1 MNIRMGIDREDLK
14 KFLKDL
20 EIISLPDKKKREI
33 LIRSLQMIK
42 RQAVKSAA
50 NQRNPMGGS
59 WKKRKNGTA
68 KMLRRIAKL
77 ANSKAE
83 KAQGALFYKQKR
95 TGEIAQEHQEGIP
108 HLFKKTEFTGKNKGG
123 IGSDPCTLRQAKK
136 LKDLGYTVANG
147 KTKNGK
153 AKRRKPTL
161 SEIRSTLS
169 RAKASLIIR
178 KLEEKNGINPSR
190 HLTQWMIPTEKRPF
204 LDTRDEEN
212 AKIILAE
219 IQKYTQKQQ

>member
-1 MNIRMGIDREDLK
+1 MNIRMGIDKEDLK

-108 HLFKKTEFTGKNKGG
+108 HLFKKNGV
-123 IGSDPCTLRQAKK
+123 PRQK
-136 LKDLGYTVANG
+136 
-147 KTKNGK
+147 
-153 AKRRKPTL
+153 
-161 SEIRSTLS
+161 
-169 RAKASLIIR
+169 
-178 KLEEKNGINPSR
+178 
-190 HLTQWMIPTEKRPF
+190 
-204 LDTRDEEN
+204 
-212 AKIILAE
+212 
-219 IQKYTQKQQ
+219 

>member
-1 MNIRMGIDREDLK
+1 M
-14 KFLKDL
+14 
-20 EIISLPDKKKREI
+20 
-33 LIRSLQMIK
+33 
-42 RQAVKSAA
+42 
-50 NQRNPMGGS
+50 
-59 WKKRKNGTA
+59 
-68 KMLRRIAKL
+68 
-77 ANSKAE
+77 
-83 KAQGALFYKQKR
+83 
-95 TGEIAQEHQEGIP
+95 
-108 HLFKKTEFTGKNKGG
+108 
-123 IGSDPCTLRQAKK
+123 RQAKK

-178 KLEEKNGINPSR
+178 KLEEKNGINLSR
-190 HLTQWMIPTEKRPF
+190 HLTQWIIPTEKRPF
-204 LDTRDEEN
+204 LDTREEEN

>member
-1 MNIRMGIDREDLK
+1 MNIRMGIDKEDLK

-95 TGEIAQEHQEGIP
+95 TGEIAQEHHWVRP
-108 HLFKKTEFTGKNKGG
+108 LHLAPSKEIKRFRLYRGK
-123 IGSDPCTLRQAKK
+123 R
-136 LKDLGYTVANG
+136 
-147 KTKNGK
+147 
-153 AKRRKPTL
+153 
-161 SEIRSTLS
+161 
-169 RAKASLIIR
+169 
-178 KLEEKNGINPSR
+178 
-190 HLTQWMIPTEKRPF
+190 
-204 LDTRDEEN
+204 
-212 AKIILAE
+212 
-219 IQKYTQKQQ
+219 